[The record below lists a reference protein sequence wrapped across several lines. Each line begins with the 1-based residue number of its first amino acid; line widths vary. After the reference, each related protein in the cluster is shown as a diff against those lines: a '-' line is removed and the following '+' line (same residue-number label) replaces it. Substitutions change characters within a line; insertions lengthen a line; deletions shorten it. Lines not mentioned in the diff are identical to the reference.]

1 MADPTENE
9 PHDGLPD
16 PFTRHDFLAEDRV
29 ETTLRQ
35 RLDNRTLT
43 HGWILA
49 GPRGIGKA
57 TLAARIARAKLA
69 PEALLDDSSLAC
81 DPAHP
86 MVRLVDQRA
95 HPDLFIAE
103 RIYDEKKKK
112 VETDLPVDRIRQM
125 TARLQH
131 TASSGHGRVAIIDPA
146 DAMNANAA
154 NALLKILEEPPA
166 DTLILLLANS
176 PGALLP
182 TLRSRCRMIR
192 LRPVATTTL
201 AALLMRDLGL
211 DGPEADRLAEAARGR
226 PGYALDLA
234 TQDGAEAI
242 RLAEDFLRLCDRGA
256 QIRPIARK
264 FAGKNADSLWPVFRD
279 HLFAQLAEAAR
290 AAAMAKPEAE
300 AAPARFV
307 IGWERLTE
315 LCSRGERL
323 NLDRVS
329 LIEAM
334 GHDLGDALS
343 IPN

>member
-1 MADPTENE
+1 MAASIENE
-9 PHDGLPD
+9 TKDGLPD
-16 PFTRHDFLAEDRV
+16 PFTRHDFLTADAV

-35 RLDNRTLT
+35 RLDDQTLN
-43 HGWILA
+43 HGWIIA

-57 TLAARIARAKLA
+57 TFAARIARAKLA
-69 PEALLDDSSLAC
+69 PEALLNDTTLAC
-81 DPAHP
+81 DPGHP

-125 TARLQH
+125 TARLHH

-154 NALLKILEEPPA
+154 NALLKILEEPPTN
-166 DTLILLLANS
+166 TLILLLANS
-176 PGALLP
+176 PGALLA

-192 LRPVATTTL
+192 LRPVATKTL
-201 AALLMRDLGL
+201 AALLADDLGL
-211 DGPEADRLAEAARGR
+211 DAPEANRLAEAARGR

-234 TQDGAEAI
+234 TQGGAEAI
-242 RLAEDFLRLCDRGA
+242 RLAEDFLRLCERGA
-256 QIRPIARK
+256 QIQPIARK
-264 FAGKNADSLWPVFRD
+264 FAGKTADSLWPIFRD
-279 HLFAQLAEAAR
+279 HLFALLAEAAR
-290 AAAMAKPEAE
+290 AAAMAERGGE
-300 AAPARFV
+300 GTPARFV
-307 IGWERLTE
+307 VGWERLTE
-315 LCSRGERL
+315 LCNRGERL

-343 IPN
+343 TPN